1 MKQNVSLP
9 SEFVTVFKNT
19 KFTRQLLQV
28 VNCEILLNFLRKN
41 FIYKPLN
48 VCTVLYVLYCMY

>member
-28 VNCEILLNFLRKN
+28 VSCEMDNLMTSLAGPGFELRSN
-41 FIYKPLN
+41 EP
-48 VCTVLYVLYCMY
+48 

>member
-28 VNCEILLNFLRKN
+28 VSCEMDNLMTSLAGPGFELRSN
-41 FIYKPLN
+41 ETIAATMN
-48 VCTVLYVLYCMY
+48 H